1 MFNHYRL
8 FTALVVVTTLFAA
21 VACTRSHEDGA
32 EEHAAAGQAAKG
44 DDTAVRRV
52 QAAARALAEPE
63 PSVDYVAAQMK
74 GVIKA
79 RTNSQALIQYDG
91 YRALLTTPRP
101 DRVTAVTFELID
113 ARPRMDQLT
122 EIFGKPENV
131 GRGLL
136 YEYHAEA
143 TGSTIRILAE
153 PVSKPATETSL
164 ARRILVEGAPIR

>member
-1 MFNHYRL
+1 MSHFRL
-8 FTALVVVTTLFAA
+8 VIALVFTMGVLATVG
-21 VACTRSHEDGA
+21 CTRNDENGA
-32 EEHAAAGQAAKG
+32 ADEATAEQAAKG
-44 DDTAVRRV
+44 DDAAVRMV

-63 PSVDYVAAQMK
+63 PSVNYVAAQMK

-101 DRVTAVTFELID
+101 DRVTVITFELIE
-113 ARPRMDQLT
+113 ARPRIDQLT
-122 EIFGKPENV
+122 EVFGKPEDV
-131 GRGLL
+131 GRGML

-153 PVSKPATETSL
+153 PASKPATETSL
-164 ARRILVEGAPIR
+164 VRRIIVEGAPIR